1 MPTRDE
7 GPLTLETLDVD
18 GALQETAHEA
28 RSVLSRRGLLATA
41 GLAVG
46 GVPVAFAMAQGG
58 GLPKGDIKILNY
70 ALTLEYL
77 EAAFYNGAVASGK
90 YTGVVANFLSVVS
103 AHENAH
109 VAALKATLGSDA
121 IASPEFDFKGT
132 NTGDVKTFLATS
144 KVLEDTGVSA
154 YQGQADKIKTPAV
167 LGSAGAILAVEA
179 RHASWVRDI
188 IGADEI
194 SPAPDAFEAAMSM
207 TEVLD
212 AVKGTGFIKS

>member
-1 MPTRDE
+1 VPTRNE

-28 RSVLSRRGLLATA
+28 RSVLSRRGLLASA

-77 EAAFYNGAVASGK
+77 EAAFYNEAVASGK
-90 YTGVVANFLSVVS
+90 YKGIVANFASTV
-103 AHENAH
+103 AEHENAH
-109 VAALKATLGSDA
+109 VDALKAALGSNA
-121 IASPEFDFKGT
+121 VAKPEFDFKGT
-132 NTGDVKTFLATS
+132 NTGDVKTFLATA

-179 RHASWVRDI
+179 RHAAWVRDI
-188 IGADEI
+188 IGADDI
-194 SPAPDAFEAAMSM
+194 SPAPAAFNTAKSM